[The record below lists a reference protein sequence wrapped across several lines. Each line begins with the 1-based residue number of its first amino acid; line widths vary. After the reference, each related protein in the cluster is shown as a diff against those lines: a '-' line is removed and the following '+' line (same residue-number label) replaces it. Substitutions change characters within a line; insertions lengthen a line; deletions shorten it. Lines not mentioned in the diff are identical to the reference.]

1 MKPRLFKDEKG
12 ATAVEYGILVALIAL
27 MIVVSVALVGRNL
40 DQVFRNVANA
50 LTFEVRWTML
60 GGGVTGGS
68 GGGGAGVVDTSR
80 PGDQGG
86 GNVDGAAQSD
96 MVELGQQNSASQK
109 SNDVFSR

>member
-1 MKPRLFKDEKG
+1 MTPRLLKDEKG

-68 GGGGAGVVDTSR
+68 GGGGAGVVDNSS
-80 PGDQGG
+80 PGGQGG
-86 GNVDGAAQSD
+86 GNVDGAAQSEV
-96 MVELGQQNSASQK
+96 VEKDAGSGKL
-109 SNDVFSR
+109 NDIITR